1 MPVKNTDQ
9 KLWRVVGTSP
19 GDHPVRMTIAADS
32 YAEAKARALKAR
44 VTISSIVLVQ
54 EMTAKRY
61 QKAIDT
67 VGLSQVKASDFFEV
81 ARKTSPRWARGEAPI
96 PGSVKKLLSVM
107 IAKNLSPEEVDKL
120 E

>member
-1 MPVKNTDQ
+1 MPMKNAPQ

-19 GDHPVRMTIAADS
+19 GNHPARMTIAADT
-32 YAEAKARALKAR
+32 YAEAKARAIKAR
-44 VTISSIVLVQ
+44 ITIQDLVLIK
-54 EMTAKRY
+54 EMTPKAY
-61 QKAIDT
+61 SKAIET

-107 IAKNLSPEEVDKL
+107 IAKELTPEEVDKL